1 MKSNLDIMFYFA
13 TSVMY
18 FLWAGM
24 IFGTIIKSHNPHE
37 VLEELVAGTLCL
49 MIWLLIRKGDKLR
62 NEALKYKAEYK
73 ELLSI
78 ISTINEV
85 ADIDSKLEQ
94 PSENTKEEVT
104 DQK

>member
-1 MKSNLDIMFYFA
+1 MKSNLDIMFYSA
-13 TSVMY
+13 GVVMY

-62 NEALKYKAEYK
+62 NEALKYKAKYR
-73 ELLSI
+73 ELQSI

-85 ADIDSKLEQ
+85 ADIDSKFKQ
-94 PSENTKEEVT
+94 PSENTKEEVP
-104 DQK
+104 DNK

>member
-1 MKSNLDIMFYFA
+1 MKSNFDIVFYFA
-13 TSVMY
+13 GSVMY

-24 IFGTIIKSHNPHE
+24 IFGTIIIGHNPHD

-62 NEALKYKAEYK
+62 NEALKYKAENE
-73 ELLSI
+73 ELLSA
-78 ISTINEV
+78 ISSFTKAN
-85 ADIDSKLEQ
+85 IDSKFKQ
-94 PSENTKEEVT
+94 TSENTKEDVT

>member
-1 MKSNLDIMFYFA
+1 MKSNFDIMFYFA
-13 TSVMY
+13 GLVMY

-37 VLEELVAGTLCL
+37 VLEELVVGTLCL

-62 NEALKYKAEYK
+62 NESLIYKAKYR
-73 ELLSI
+73 ELQSI

-94 PSENTKEEVT
+94 TSENTKEEVP
-104 DQK
+104 DNK

>member
-1 MKSNLDIMFYFA
+1 MKSNLDIMFCFA
-13 TSVMY
+13 GVVMY
-18 FLWAGM
+18 FLWAGT

-49 MIWLLIRKGDKLR
+49 MIWLLIKKGDNLR
-62 NEALKYKAEYK
+62 NEALKYKAKYR
-73 ELLSI
+73 ELQSI

-94 PSENTKEEVT
+94 TSENIKEEMT

>member
-1 MKSNLDIMFYFA
+1 MKSNLDIMFCFA
-13 TSVMY
+13 GVVMY
-18 FLWAGM
+18 FLWAGT

-94 PSENTKEEVT
+94 KSENTKEEVT

>member
-1 MKSNLDIMFYFA
+1 MKSNLDILFYFA
-13 TSVMY
+13 TSAMY

-62 NEALKYKAEYK
+62 NEALKYKAKYR
-73 ELLSI
+73 ELQSI

-85 ADIDSKLEQ
+85 ADIDSKFKQ

-104 DQK
+104 DNK

>member
-1 MKSNLDIMFYFA
+1 MKSNFDIMFYFA
-13 TSVMY
+13 TSAMY

-62 NEALKYKAEYK
+62 NEALKYKAENK
-73 ELLSI
+73 ELI
-78 ISTINEV
+78 DAISTFTKANIN
-85 ADIDSKLEQ
+85 SKFKQ
-94 PSENTKEEVT
+94 TSENTKEEVP
-104 DQK
+104 DNK

>member
-13 TSVMY
+13 TSAMY

-62 NEALKYKAEYK
+62 NEALKYKAENK
-73 ELLSI
+73 ELLSA
-78 ISTINEV
+78 ISAFTKANIN
-85 ADIDSKLEQ
+85 SKFKQTL
-94 PSENTKEEVT
+94 ENTKEEVP

>member
-13 TSVMY
+13 TSAMY

-62 NEALKYKAEYK
+62 NEALKYKAENK
-73 ELLSI
+73 ELI
-78 ISTINEV
+78 DAISTFTEAN
-85 ADIDSKLEQ
+85 IDSKFKQ
-94 PSENTKEEVT
+94 PSENSKEEVP
-104 DQK
+104 DNK